1 MTDPKLT
8 ELRAKMAARSD
19 VDPYAKIRKPLLAL
33 TEEELFARRSPFRVA
48 IRAAMVARWGAHPDR
63 ADEPALGAQKALAEL
78 VAEAWGNAEHARQD
92 INRYLHGRNLRGDR
106 IEAITV
112 ALGLT
117 LR

>member
-1 MTDPKLT
+1 MKDVLADI
-8 ELRAKMAARSD
+8 RARMAARGD
-19 VDPYAKIRKPLLAL
+19 VTPYTEIRKPLLSL
-33 TEEELFARRSPFRVA
+33 TEEELFARSTPFRVA

-78 VAEAWGNAEHARQD
+78 VAAAWGNAEHARQD
-92 INRYLHGRNLRGDR
+92 VNRYLHGRNLRGDR
-106 IEAITV
+106 IEAIAA